1 MEIRELTTKRE
12 RRQAVPILQQLWTE
26 KSVDEIL
33 AWTGDDEYHLFGGF
47 LEDGEPSAGAD
58 RGDDELVVVAGVLVR
73 NVLHHA
79 RHAWLYDLVV
89 DEPRRGQ
96 GYGGR
101 IVDHVEAWADDRGCE
116 YVALVTPLPEDDTNE
131 FYEQQDYDTWGH
143 VLEKEL

>member
-1 MEIRELTTKRE
+1 MEIRELTANRE
-12 RRQAVPILQQLWTE
+12 RRQVVPILQQLWTE
-26 KSVDEIL
+26 RAADEIL
-33 AWTGDDEYHLFGGF
+33 AWTGGDEYHLFGGF
-47 LEDGEPSAGAD
+47 LADGATSADGAT
-58 RGDDELVVVAGVLVR
+58 DDADPVAVAGVLAR

-101 IVDHVEAWADDRGCE
+101 IVEHVEAWADEQGCE
-116 YVALVTPLPEDDTNE
+116 YVALVTPLPEDETNE
-131 FYEQQDYDTWGH
+131 FYGRQGYETWGH